1 MPFSYNNLW
10 KLLIDKGLTKEEL
23 RVKANLSPNTISAMG
38 KNKSVSLDVID
49 KICTVLD
56 CEPYD
61 IFEYKKLND

>member
-10 KLLIDKGLTKEEL
+10 KLLIDKGFTKEEL

-49 KICTVLD
+49 KICAVLN

-61 IFEYKKLND
+61 IFEYKKSNE